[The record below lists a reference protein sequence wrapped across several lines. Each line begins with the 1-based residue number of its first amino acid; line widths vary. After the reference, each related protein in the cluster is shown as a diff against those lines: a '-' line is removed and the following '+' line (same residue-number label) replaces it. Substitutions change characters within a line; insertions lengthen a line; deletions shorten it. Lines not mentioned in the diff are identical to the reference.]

1 MLNPGTNQVESRKI
15 YVEQLEDMHVT
26 SSTTLHVNFEDLKN
40 FDPSVATEA
49 VEANF
54 YTYEPFL
61 KQAAKEFCRQ
71 HIPDMVRWGAAGGG
85 GSSNHTR
92 WE

>member
-1 MLNPGTNQVESRKI
+1 MEETNRHASRSTNVQGSDIVFNRFLDFLNSEFNVLNPGTNQVESRKI

-54 YTYEPFL
+54 YTYEPF
-61 KQAAKEFCRQ
+61 
-71 HIPDMVRWGAAGGG
+71 
-85 GSSNHTR
+85 
-92 WE
+92 